1 MLKQLS
7 GLDTMFLYLE
17 KTRTPLEVSSLQ
29 IYDPSTA
36 PGGQVRFKEILATF
50 ESRLDRAKVFK
61 RKLLEVPFSL
71 DHPYWVEDKDFD
83 IEYHVRH
90 ISLPKPGDWRQLMI
104 QISRL
109 QSQHLDK
116 SKPLWEVYMIEG
128 LDNVEGVNKGCFGLF
143 MKMHHATIDGFS
155 GQEIQVAIHDLEPVK
170 IDLSKHVPGSRSAP
184 GDAPGN
190 WGLLA
195 RSPVNTIRKSTR
207 LIYGIATAAPGLIK
221 AGLAKR
227 GKPSVEVPKT
237 VFNVG
242 RASANR
248 VIDGRFFDLAEMK
261 EISRSIESTTINDVV
276 LTVISGA
283 MRKYLK
289 SKGHLPDKSLVTSC
303 PINIRRDDGKHA
315 DHDNM
320 VGVMNVSLCS
330 DIADPIKRMHAIH
343 EATKESKAMT
353 ETVGAGTAT
362 EIPMNLPAPIAKSL
376 LPAVMELMSRAGITP
391 FNTLISNVA
400 GIQKPLYLAGAEM
413 ISLMG
418 VLPVVDQLGLLHAVF
433 SYNGR
438 ISIAFTACREML
450 PDPGFYA
457 ECIEESYNDLRH
469 AIFPVNIRTSGRK
482 LKKRSVKK
490 PAGTRAASSQSTIR
504 KTASKK
510 AAAKKTQVRKADAR
524 KTSSRKTALKKTG
537 AKKAGT
543 KNIGARKT
551 VRKKATRA
559 TA

>member
-17 KTRTPLEVSSLQ
+17 KKRTPLEVSSLQ

-36 PGGQVRFKEILATF
+36 PGGKVRFKEILATF

-109 QSQHLDK
+109 QSQHLDR

-128 LDNVEGVNKGCFGLF
+128 LDNVEGVNKGCFGMF

-155 GQEIQVAIHDLEPVK
+155 GQELQAAIHDLEPVK
-170 IDLSKHVPGSRSAP
+170 IDLSKHVPGSRAAQGEP
-184 GDAPGN
+184 PGN

-195 RSPVNTIRKSTR
+195 RSPVNTIRKSTK

-221 AGLAKR
+221 AGLARR
-227 GKPSVEVPKT
+227 GKPSTEVPKT

-261 EISRSIESTTINDVV
+261 EISRSIENTTINDVV
-276 LTVISGA
+276 LTIISGA

-343 EATKESKAMT
+343 EATIESKAMT
-353 ETVGAGTAT
+353 ETIGAGTAT
-362 EIPMNLPAPIAKSL
+362 AIPMNLPAPIAKSL
-376 LPAVMELMSRAGITP
+376 LPAVTELMSRVGVTP
-391 FNTLISNVA
+391 FNTLITNVA

-457 ECIEESYNDLRH
+457 DCIEESYNDLRH
-469 AIFPVNIRTSGRK
+469 AIFPVSMGTEKKTPKKKLASGKKLARK
-482 LKKRSVKK
+482 
-490 PAGTRAASSQSTIR
+490 AATVTTGAR
-504 KTASKK
+504 KATAKK
-510 AAAKKTQVRKADAR
+510 AAVRKRA
-524 KTSSRKTALKKTG
+524 
-537 AKKAGT
+537 AKKAVGKKT
-543 KNIGARKT
+543 VAKKT
-551 VRKKATRA
+551 VRKKTTRA

>member
-17 KTRTPLEVSSLQ
+17 KTRTPFEVSTLQ

-36 PGGQVRFKEILATF
+36 PGGKVRFKEILATF
-50 ESRLDRAKVFK
+50 ESRLDRSKVFK

-109 QSQHLDK
+109 QSQHLDR
-116 SKPLWEVYMIEG
+116 SRPLWEVYVIEG
-128 LDNVEGVNKGCFGLF
+128 LDNVEGLNKGCFGLF

-155 GQEIQVAIHDLEPVK
+155 GQEIQIAIHDLEPVK
-170 IDLSKHVPGSRSAP
+170 IDLSEYEPGSSVE
-184 GDAPGN
+184 PGN
-190 WGLLA
+190 PPGSWGLLA
-195 RSPVNTIRKSTR
+195 RSPVNYIKKSTK
-207 LIYGIATAAPGLIK
+207 LIYGVASAAPGLIK

-227 GKPSVEVPKT
+227 NKPSEEVPKT

-248 VIDGRFFDLAEMK
+248 VVDGRFYDLAEMK
-261 EISRSIESTTINDVV
+261 QISRTIENTTINDVV
-276 LTVISGA
+276 LTVVSGA

-289 SKGHLPDKSLVTSC
+289 SKGHLPEKSLVTSC
-303 PINIRRDDGKHA
+303 PINIRRQDGKH
-315 DHDNM
+315 DHHDNM
-320 VGVMNVSLCS
+320 VGAMNVSLCS
-330 DIADPIKRMHAIH
+330 DIADPIERMHAIH
-343 EATKESKAMT
+343 EATKESKAMM
-353 ETVGAGTAT
+353 ETMGAGTVT

-376 LPAVMELMSRAGITP
+376 LPATMELLSRTGITL
-391 FNTLISNVA
+391 FNTLITNVA

-413 ISLMG
+413 VSLMG
-418 VLPVVDQLGLLHAVF
+418 VLPVIDMMGLLHAVF

-457 ECIEESYNDLRH
+457 ECIEESYDELKNTVL
-469 AIFPVNIRTSGRK
+469 PVRKLAAAKPGTAQKTRKSPSVKK
-482 LKKRSVKK
+482 LKKKRSGKAATRK
-490 PAGTRAASSQSTIR
+490 SPLGGTSL
-504 KTASKK
+504 KK
-510 AAAKKTQVRKADAR
+510 A
-524 KTSSRKTALKKTG
+524 SLKKTG
-537 AKKAGT
+537 AKKT
-543 KNIGARKT
+543 T
-551 VRKKATRA
+551 RKKIARA